1 VETTRL
7 HFVYDAWNRLVEVK
21 ADSGGQPGAAIA
33 TYQYDGRG
41 FRTRKVLAGGG
52 TFDYYYNEAHQVVEV
67 RGNGDA
73 DAYEQYVWDAR
84 YIDAPVMIYRDTNTD
99 GVVDQRL
106 YVMQDANFNTTAT
119 LNGSTGAVQNRFT
132 YTPYGRR
139 TVLNSAWQAATTDV
153 TLGHQGL
160 SLDAETGLYY
170 NRARMLHPTLGTFT
184 GRDPLGYVDGGSLYQ
199 YEAGSAIAGLDPS
212 GYWRIER
219 NANSAWA
226 TAHVEDGDTFE
237 QLARS
242 LRLVTDERTKW
253 LRRET
258 PDGRTVPIGE
268 DENAASACR
277 YKVPNTVVVYTS
289 KQGQG
294 FWEKNSSRETSNQ
307 MRQRAIERGKE
318 YQAKGYHI
326 VWHLQRDDS
335 VVFKTMWGADGIYAV
350 AFGGHGGGW
359 SNKVRK
365 GAVKK
370 TLNDVWVGYNTGD
383 GDTVGPSEVA
393 PPYHLQAV
401 YAYACGTANPAQL
414 FNKKGLAYA
423 SWADHVSGNGGGFL
437 GYFGAVDSYDDET
450 IIGVVGVP

>member
-99 GVVDQRL
+99 GVVDQNL

-119 LNGSTGAVQNRFT
+119 LNGATGAVQNRFT

-139 TVLNSAWQAATTDV
+139 TVLNSAWAAATTDV

-184 GRDPLGYVDGGSLYQ
+184 GRDPLGYVDGGSLYEYVQ
-199 YEAGSAIAGLDPS
+199 CSPIYRADPS
-212 GYWRIER
+212 GNLTVHIWRFQARPGAWGHAAITLEDGTYISWWPSDDRHHIVGNIYWAPALLEPYEKTVEMEGQFPDDQIKLTCLNEAKIKAWWDRFKT
-219 NANSAWA
+219 SHVWA
-226 TAHVEDGDTFE
+226 TLTMNCSTV
-237 QLARS
+237 ARRA
-242 LRLVTDERTKW
+242 LMVGGAPGLPMLFGVNPTTVRTMALDMEKCCQ
-253 LRRET
+253 RR
-258 PDGRTVPIGE
+258 
-268 DENAASACR
+268 AS
-277 YKVPNTVVVYTS
+277 TTS
-289 KQGQG
+289 P
-294 FWEKNSSRETSNQ
+294 SN
-307 MRQRAIERGKE
+307 
-318 YQAKGYHI
+318 
-326 VWHLQRDDS
+326 
-335 VVFKTMWGADGIYAV
+335 
-350 AFGGHGGGW
+350 
-359 SNKVRK
+359 
-365 GAVKK
+365 
-370 TLNDVWVGYNTGD
+370 
-383 GDTVGPSEVA
+383 
-393 PPYHLQAV
+393 
-401 YAYACGTANPAQL
+401 
-414 FNKKGLAYA
+414 
-423 SWADHVSGNGGGFL
+423 
-437 GYFGAVDSYDDET
+437 
-450 IIGVVGVP
+450 